1 MNKLSF
7 FLLLLIVVMSACKKS
22 GSDNNTPVL
31 DGKNCKMLTM
41 SNSMNSYSS
50 LGCFYYDDYGKLL
63 YTMGVDSTGDTTIGT
78 QYKYQGSILQYS
90 FFSSNINFSDTV
102 FYFYS
107 GSNKLESKLENI
119 RTSSTFLSTSTNFFY
134 NSAGQVVHTLA
145 RSTMNTIFSKVDST
159 IYTYTGN
166 NVTRYTL
173 FERTGYGSV
182 FSVTIDISYDTMKNF
197 YKAMG
202 MPPDAFY
209 FWSENNMTQAKYAD
223 STNVLTTF
231 VYSKYNESGY
241 PTEYTQTDNYGS
253 QGPTTVVM
261 TYQCH

>member
-7 FLLLLIVVMSACKKS
+7 FLFVLIVAMAACEKS

-31 DGKNCKMLTM
+31 DGKNCKILTM
-41 SNSMNSYSS
+41 SSTMTGYSS
-50 LGCFYYDDYGKLL
+50 FAWQYYDSSGNLL
-63 YTMGVDSTGDTTIGT
+63 YAKSVNSSGDTTIGP
-78 QYKYQGSILQYS
+78 QYKYQGNILQYS
-90 FFSSNINFSDTV
+90 FFGNNINFSDTV
-102 FYFYS
+102 FYFFN
-107 GSNKLESKLENI
+107 GTNKLESTIEHN
-119 RTSSTFLSTSTNFFY
+119 RTSSTLLCTTTNFFY
-134 NSAGQVVHTLA
+134 NSAGQAIHTLA
-145 RSTMNTIFSKVDST
+145 RSTMDTIFSKVDST

-182 FSVTIDISYDTMKNF
+182 FSVTIDISYDSMKNF
-197 YKAMG
+197 YKVMG

-209 FWSENNMTQAKYAD
+209 FWSENNMTQAKFAD
-223 STNVLTTF
+223 STNALTTF
-231 VYSKYNESGY
+231 IYSKYNESGY
-241 PTEYTQTDNYGS
+241 PTEFTQTDNYGS